1 MKTEKPLTVFAGLK
15 RGRGR
20 PQVRT
25 IVATSTKKRAADLLG
40 ISAGE
45 LSKDWSVTGN
55 KAELATALEH
65 PEVVFQASGPWS
77 NDFVALAADA

>member
-1 MKTEKPLTVFAGLK
+1 MTSEKPLRVFSGLK

-25 IVATSTKKRAADLLG
+25 IVAARTKKRAAELLG

-45 LSKDWSVTGN
+45 LNKDWSVTGN
-55 KAELATALEH
+55 KAELEAALAR
-65 PEVVFQASGPWS
+65 PEVVLQASSTFG
-77 NDFVALAADA
+77 NDFIERQAAA